1 MNNLLEM
8 NDLFTY
14 YSGSLIDFLRE
25 VQGNRSNRLMKI
37 VLSPAS
43 SNMIDSSFN
52 HVLDNFAV
60 KHIFNKHANE
70 KEVQRGQI
78 MVEISDFLLIPDI
91 LANYDSCTI
100 LSHPTGR
107 KLILYSKLYEDCIR
121 FYVEEERKGRRE
133 LAGVTL
139 YKKKKKLT
147 GANS

>member
-60 KHIFNKHANE
+60 KHIFNKHAN
-70 KEVQRGQI
+70 RHY
-78 MVEISDFLLIPDI
+78 F
-91 LANYDSCTI
+91 C
-100 LSHPTGR
+100 
-107 KLILYSKLYEDCIR
+107 
-121 FYVEEERKGRRE
+121 
-133 LAGVTL
+133 
-139 YKKKKKLT
+139 
-147 GANS
+147 